1 MTLAESSQK
10 AALEPSDTLQL
21 SDFFPYR
28 LAMLNSSVSEVIAQL
43 YSGRF
48 DLSPQEWRVMAA
60 LGENAQMSAKEIAK
74 FTSMEKM
81 QVSRAISALKK
92 SGLLC
97 QKTDSNDRRFSSVS
111 LSEQGKQIYLKI
123 VPLVTARE
131 RYLLSVL
138 TDEELQLFNQCVDRI
153 SQQAETLKQLG

>member
-1 MTLAESSQK
+1 MTHAKAVKNTEHESV
-10 AALEPSDTLQL
+10 DTLQL

-48 DLSPQEWRVMAA
+48 NLSPQEWRVMAA
-60 LGENAQMSAKEIAK
+60 LGENAQMSAKEITQ

-81 QVSRAISALKK
+81 QVSRAISSLKK
-92 SGLLC
+92 SDLLF
-97 QKTDSNDRRFSSVS
+97 QKTDNKDRRFSSVS

-123 VPLVTARE
+123 VPLVAARE

-138 TDEELQLFNQCVDRI
+138 SDDELQLFNQFVDRI
-153 SQQAETLKQLG
+153 AQQAETLKQLG

>member
-1 MTLAESSQK
+1 MTYEK
-10 AALEPSDTLQL
+10 AVHETAHEPLDTLKL

-48 DLSPQEWRVMAA
+48 KLSPQEWRVMAA
-60 LGENAQMSAKEIAK
+60 LGENAQMSAKEVAQ

-81 QVSRAISALKK
+81 QVSRAISTLKK
-92 SGLLC
+92 SDLLF
-97 QKTDSNDRRFSSVS
+97 QKTDSYDRRFSSVS

-138 TDEELQLFNQCVDRI
+138 SKEELSFFNQLIDRVA
-153 SQQAETLKQLG
+153 QQAETLKQLG

>member
-1 MTLAESSQK
+1 
-10 AALEPSDTLQL
+10 
-21 SDFFPYR
+21 
-28 LAMLNSSVSEVIAQL
+28 
-43 YSGRF
+43 
-48 DLSPQEWRVMAA
+48 MAA

-81 QVSRAISALKK
+81 QVSRAISALKQ

-153 SQQAETLKQLG
+153 AQQAETLKQLG

>member
-10 AALEPSDTLQL
+10 AALEPLDTLQL

-60 LGENAQMSAKEIAK
+60 LGENTQMSAKEIAQ

-81 QVSRAISALKK
+81 QVSRAISTLKT
-92 SGLLC
+92 SDLLF
-97 QKTDSNDRRFSSVS
+97 QKTDNKDRRFSSVS
-111 LSEQGKQIYLKI
+111 LSEQGKQTYLKI
-123 VPLVTARE
+123 VPLVAARE

-138 TDEELQLFNQCVDRI
+138 TDEELQLFNQFVDRLA
-153 SQQAETLKQLG
+153 QQAETLKQLG

>member
-10 AALEPSDTLQL
+10 AALEPSDALQL

-48 DLSPQEWRVMAA
+48 NLSPQEWRVMAA

-81 QVSRAISALKK
+81 QVSRAISALKQ

-153 SQQAETLKQLG
+153 AQQAETLKQLG

>member
-1 MTLAESSQK
+1 MTYEK
-10 AALEPSDTLQL
+10 AVHETEHEPLDTLKL

-48 DLSPQEWRVMAA
+48 KLSPQEWRVMAA
-60 LGENAQMSAKEIAK
+60 LGENAQMSAKEIAQ

-81 QVSRAISALKK
+81 QVSRAISTLKK
-92 SGLLC
+92 SDLLF
-97 QKTDSNDRRFSSVS
+97 QKTDSYDRRFSSVS

-138 TDEELQLFNQCVDRI
+138 SKEELSSFNQFIDRVA
-153 SQQAETLKQLG
+153 QQAETLKQLG

>member
-10 AALEPSDTLQL
+10 AALEPSDALQL

-81 QVSRAISALKK
+81 QVSRAISALKQ

-153 SQQAETLKQLG
+153 AQQAETLKQLG

>member
-1 MTLAESSQK
+1 MTLVTATQK
-10 AALEPSDTLQL
+10 TAVEPLGALQL

-60 LGENAQMSAKEIAK
+60 LGENSQMSAKEIAQ

-81 QVSRAISALKK
+81 QVSRAISTLKK
-92 SGLLC
+92 SDLLF
-97 QKTDSNDRRFSSVS
+97 QKTDSKDRRFSSVS

-123 VPLVTARE
+123 VPLVAARE

-138 TDEELQLFNQCVDRI
+138 TDEERQLFNQFVDRI
-153 SQQAETLKQLG
+153 AQQAETLKQLG